1 MKTLIFG
8 SNGQLGSEVSK
19 KIKGIKISRNIFKNF
34 NFNKEKEIFK
44 ILEKF
49 SPRIIINCAAFT
61 DVDNAEKKR
70 NECLQINS
78 KAVKFISKYCNK
90 KKILLIHFSTDY
102 VFNGKKN
109 GFYSETTKTNPINFY
124 GKSKLLG
131 DKFIINSKCKY
142 IIFRISW
149 VYNLNK
155 KNNFIYKINEKINK
169 NIPLLLPI
177 DQIGSPTSVKFITKY
192 LKKTIYLLKKGLIKS
207 GVYNLAGSKPASR
220 YDVGIFLSKILKKKT
235 KINYYEY
242 KNRNLKVKRPLNS
255 KLNISKIEK
264 ALNIKLIDWKK
275 DLRENLK

>member
-1 MKTLIFG
+1 MNTLIFG
-8 SNGQLGSEVSK
+8 SNGQLGKEVSK
-19 KIKGIKISRNIFKNF
+19 NIKGIKISRNIFKNF

-49 SPRIIINCAAFT
+49 SPKIIINCAAFT
-61 DVDNAEKKR
+61 DVDNAERKR
-70 NECLQINS
+70 KECLQINS

-109 GFYSETTKTNPINFY
+109 GFYSETAKTNPINFY

-131 DKFIINSKCKY
+131 DKFIIKSKCKY

-149 VYNLNK
+149 VYNLKK
-155 KNNFIYKINEKINK
+155 KNNFIYKIKKKINK
-169 NIPLLLPI
+169 SIPLLLPI
-177 DQIGSPTSVKFITKY
+177 DQIGSPTSAKFITKY
-192 LKKTIYLLKKGLIKS
+192 LKKTIYLLKKGSIKS

-220 YDVGIFLSKILKKKT
+220 YDVGIYLNKILKKKT
-235 KINYYEY
+235 KINFYEY
-242 KNRNLKVKRPLNS
+242 KNQKSKVKRPLNS
-255 KLNISKIEK
+255 KLDISKIEK
-264 ALNIKLIDWKK
+264 ALNIKLISWKQ

>member
-1 MKTLIFG
+1 METLIFG

-19 KIKGIKISRNIFKNF
+19 KIKGFKISRNIFKNF

-49 SPRIIINCAAFT
+49 SPKIIINCVAFT

-70 NECLQINS
+70 KECFQVNS

-109 GFYSETTKTNPINFY
+109 GFYSEKAKTNPINFY
-124 GKSKLLG
+124 GRSKLLG

-149 VYNLNK
+149 VYNSNK
-155 KNNFIYKINEKINK
+155 KNNFIYKIKKKINK

-177 DQIGSPTSVKFITKY
+177 DQIGSPTSTKFITKY
-192 LKKTIYLLKKGLIKS
+192 LKKTIYLFKKGSIKS

-220 YDVGIFLSKILKKKT
+220 YDVGIYLNKILKKKT
-235 KINYYEY
+235 KINFYEY
-242 KNRNLKVKRPLNS
+242 KNQKSKVKRPLNS